1 MDVKEVFKIPPS
13 TNIINVLGSTGY
25 SLETAMADILD
36 NSIAANAENISI
48 RFSINHSENDAV
60 EIIDDG
66 TGMSL
71 ETMKQAAIIANISQ
85 YDDREDQDLGRF
97 SMGLKSASM
106 SFCNRLYIIS
116 KEKGKT
122 MNAVC
127 LDFEEISKSQNWNAY
142 VVDLP
147 EYKDR
152 INESGT
158 VIVWKKLKFTDRS
171 LTNTEMNRKIAS
183 LETHLSHVFSDFLL
197 NGRVRISLNGY
208 QIPGWDP
215 FARGISGTKKI
226 DCDAIQ
232 YYGKKIGVQIYI
244 LPVLSRLTDAE
255 KSLVTGYGMIEQQG
269 FYVYRNRRLITEGG
283 WLNLHDLQVNSKYD
297 YARIRIDLPNTLDE
311 EFKVNF
317 MKSSIVIPD
326 LLREQFKVIARQA
339 RKESVN
345 SAVYTK
351 DPARRRLKRPN
362 DLVPVWYVKHTDNAI
377 VLSVNEEHP
386 ILNRLTKDMPE
397 KDRKKLFSLMAK
409 TLPVASIQ
417 NNTLLEKEYSRDEMM
432 ILIRETIEEMKQSGV
447 EQQEIITK
455 LSITEPFCR
464 ENYREYLMEYILED
478 EDEQ

>member
-1 MDVKEVFKIPPS
+1 
-13 TNIINVLGSTGY
+13 
-25 SLETAMADILD
+25 
-36 NSIAANAENISI
+36 
-48 RFSINHSENDAV
+48 
-60 EIIDDG
+60 
-66 TGMSL
+66 
-71 ETMKQAAIIANISQ
+71 
-85 YDDREDQDLGRF
+85 
-97 SMGLKSASM
+97 
-106 SFCNRLYIIS
+106 
-116 KEKGKT
+116 
-122 MNAVC
+122 
-127 LDFEEISKSQNWNAY
+127 
-142 VVDLP
+142 
-147 EYKDR
+147 
-152 INESGT
+152 
-158 VIVWKKLKFTDRS
+158 
-171 LTNTEMNRKIAS
+171 
-183 LETHLSHVFSDFLL
+183 
-197 NGRVRISLNGY
+197 
-208 QIPGWDP
+208 
-215 FARGISGTKKI
+215 
-226 DCDAIQ
+226 
-232 YYGKKIGVQIYI
+232 
-244 LPVLSRLTDAE
+244 
-255 KSLVTGYGMIEQQG
+255 
-269 FYVYRNRRLITEGG
+269 
-283 WLNLHDLQVNSKYD
+283 
-297 YARIRIDLPNTLDE
+297 
-311 EFKVNF
+311 